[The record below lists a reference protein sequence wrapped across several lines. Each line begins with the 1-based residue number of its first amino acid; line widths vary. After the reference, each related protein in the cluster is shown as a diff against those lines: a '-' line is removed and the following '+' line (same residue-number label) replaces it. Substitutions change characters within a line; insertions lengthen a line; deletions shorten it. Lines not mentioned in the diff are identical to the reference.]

1 MIRNKVSSHGS
12 VLRFF
17 ALTLFMFGALPG
29 CSLPSFGFG
38 SDDDQE
44 VVLWRS
50 HDEFVR
56 LEARDG
62 GSPNNQ
68 PIKLSRERIKGALRN
83 IFVRQT
89 IKDGPTP
96 LFSEV
101 DLQILGR
108 YFEEGL
114 EKASPNQDL
123 TFAIESWHKGFFGLK
138 TNKIITGRLFY
149 LNNHLNLIFGSL
161 MRDGPMHEGYGELS
175 ARNPDTRINPYVP
188 GLRAISVKMDAI
200 ISTSPDSGIFRAAT
214 NRPDWLVFLPKALEA
229 HGPVAAPGKR
239 APREAATGDYRQLR
253 EEVNRLK
260 QELRQ
265 GRQGIPAPRQG
276 RQHIPGQ
283 QQSAPGATTI
293 EKRLA
298 ILEKLQ
304 KRGLITKEELA
315 AKREQILSGL

>member
-17 ALTLFMFGALPG
+17 ALTLFMLGALPG

-44 VVLWRS
+44 VVLWHS

-83 IFVRQT
+83 VFVRLT
-89 IKDGPTP
+89 IKDNPTS
-96 LFSEV
+96 LFTEV
-101 DLQILGR
+101 DLQTLGR
-108 YFEEGL
+108 YIEEGL
-114 EKASPNQDL
+114 EKASPDQDV

-138 TNKIITGRLFY
+138 SNKIITGRLFY
-149 LNNHLNLIFGSL
+149 INNHLNLIFGSV

-175 ARNPDTRINPYVP
+175 ARNPDIRLNPYVP
-188 GLRAISVKMDAI
+188 GLRAISVKMNAI
-200 ISTSPDSGIFRAAT
+200 LSTAPNSGVLRAAK
-214 NRPDWLVFLPKALEA
+214 NRPDWLVFPPQALVDR
-229 HGPVAAPGKR
+229 GPVGAPGKR
-239 APREAATGDYRQLR
+239 AYPSAAATGNYLQLR

-265 GRQGIPAPRQG
+265 GRQGIP
-276 RQHIPGQ
+276 GQ
-283 QQSAPGATTI
+283 QQTTPDSATI

-315 AKREQILSGL
+315 AKREQILHGL

>member
-1 MIRNKVSSHGS
+1 MIRSKVASHGS

-17 ALTLFMFGALPG
+17 ALILFMLGALPG
-29 CSLPSFGFG
+29 CSLPSFSFS

-68 PIKLSRERIKGALRN
+68 PIKLSRNRINGALRN
-83 IFVRQT
+83 VFVRLT
-89 IKDGPTP
+89 RKDSPTP

-123 TFAIESWHKGFFGLK
+123 TFATESWHKGFFGLK

-149 LNNHLNLIFGSL
+149 LNNHLNLIFGSV

-175 ARNPDTRINPYVP
+175 ARNPDVRLNPYVP
-188 GLRAISVKMDAI
+188 GLRTIKVKMNAI
-200 ISTSPDSGIFRAAT
+200 LSTAPNSGILRAAT
-214 NRPDWLVFLPKALEA
+214 NRPDWLVFPSQALVDR
-229 HGPVAAPGKR
+229 GVGAPGRR
-239 APREAATGDYRQLR
+239 AYPTAAATGDYLKLR

-260 QELRQ
+260 QELHQ
-265 GRQGIPAPRQG
+265 GRQN
-276 RQHIPGQ
+276 IPGQ
-283 QQSAPGATTI
+283 QQTTPDSATI

-298 ILEKLQ
+298 ILEKLH

-315 AKREQILSGL
+315 AKREKILLGL